1 MKKIRRP
8 TFQWIPL
15 FAALVGLIFLWEFFA
30 GPRIQNP
37 WLRLPPFVAVMA
49 LAVAFFY
56 LRARRRIET
65 LRRLSGELGL
75 TFAKKGDENSMPAF
89 YDPVDPADARARLEE
104 LMKGMGAAPEAKAL
118 FAARLA
124 TDLAKP
130 GLKQNALAGLTLFQ
144 QVDDK
149 RMHNVMSGR
158 LAGAEAA
165 VFDYTYST
173 RLTSL
178 QKSTPDAAKPSPTS
192 ASQTV
197 AVFRFRDR
205 KLPLFELSR
214 EGKILKAE
222 GHDIDFPTHP
232 IFSRRFHLRGDDES
246 AIRNLFDGGVLGFFE
261 QLPDDF
267 SQIVEAA
274 GECIAVYRPG
284 RVVNPE
290 AVKSFVEQAAA
301 IASTFGSARRNF
313 TRATFA

>member
-1 MKKIRRP
+1 M
-8 TFQWIPL
+8 
-15 FAALVGLIFLWEFFA
+15 V
-30 GPRIQNP
+30 
-37 WLRLPPFVAVMA
+37 
-49 LAVAFFY
+49 
-56 LRARRRIET
+56 
-65 LRRLSGELGL
+65 
-75 TFAKKGDENSMPAF
+75 
-89 YDPVDPADARARLEE
+89 
-104 LMKGMGAAPEAKAL
+104 
-118 FAARLA
+118 AARLA

-144 QVDDK
+144 EVDDK

-173 RLTSL
+173 RRTRLEMSR
-178 QKSTPDAAKPSPTS
+178 PGPKPSSTS

-205 KLPLFELSR
+205 QLPLFELSR

-222 GHDIDFPTHP
+222 RHDIDFPSHP
-232 IFSRRFHLRGDDES
+232 GFSQRFHLRGDDES

-267 SQIVEAA
+267 NQIVEAA
-274 GECIAVYRPG
+274 GDCIAVYRPG

-290 AVKSFVEQAAA
+290 AVKSFVEQASA
-301 IASTFGSARRNF
+301 IASTLGSARRF
-313 TRATFA
+313 TRASFA